1 MKRSAAPPISAL
13 LWASA
18 LVCALALLAAPA
30 ASARKPVI
38 SYVDAQEAFQ
48 LYDAETGQTVSPA
61 PAVPVPKEF
70 AFFRWGTSANGRYI
84 VFNDAEKKL
93 HLLDRTGEKQVP
105 LPGIDVAENPGNLTV
120 SDTGLIAFDSNGNDP
135 TYLYDSTKGAFVD
148 AGLGDADPAK
158 PENKLRQP
166 RLSGTGLLLVGTC
179 FDNPMTLCATEE
191 DADSDVF
198 MQDLSAAQRLAT
210 PDEAAGE
217 SVDEEHPCI
226 DGDGSLYGVETPIP
240 PGFKKDVLLFQRSGN
255 EYKEVE
261 AAELNDPEM
270 DDRYCRLSPDGSYV
284 SLIREDGETAKF
296 MLYERASNSF
306 VSLPE
311 LPFDYRSTLSDPLV
325 LAEPISE
332 TGGKKPKRRKHRKH
346 RKRGKGAHCGGKA
359 ATIVGT
365 GKRDRIRGTK
375 RRDVIAG
382 LGGNDVIRGL
392 AGNDIACGGAGSDRL
407 LGGRGGDTL
416 LGGKGRDVLL
426 GGPGRDILR
435 GGAGRDR
442 LLGGPGADRQ
452 KQ

>member
-1 MKRSAAPPISAL
+1 MKRSAAPPIRAL
-13 LWASA
+13 LWACA
-18 LVCALALLAAPA
+18 LLCALALLAAPA
-30 ASARKPVI
+30 ASARKPLI

-48 LYDAETGQTVSPA
+48 LYDAETGQNVSPS

-93 HLLDRTGEKQVP
+93 HLLDRTSEKQVP

-120 SDTGLIAFDSNGNDP
+120 SDAGLIAFDSNGNEP

-166 RLSGTGLLLVGTC
+166 RLSGSGLLLVGTC
-179 FDNPMTLCATEE
+179 FDNPMALCATEE
-191 DADSDVF
+191 GADSDVF
-198 MQDLSAAQRLAT
+198 MQDLAAAQRLAT
-210 PDEAAGE
+210 PDEPAGE

-226 DGDGSLYGVETPIP
+226 NGDGSLYGVETPI
-240 PGFKKDVLLFQRSGN
+240 PGFKKDVLLFQRSGD

-261 AAELNDPEM
+261 APELNDPEK
-270 DDRYCRLSPDGSYV
+270 DDRYCGLSPDGSYV
-284 SLIREDGETAKF
+284 SLIREDGESAKF
-296 MLYERASNSF
+296 MLYERASDSF
-306 VSLPE
+306 VALPE

-332 TGGKKPKRRKHRKH
+332 TGGKKPKRRKRRNRPKH
-346 RKRGKGAHCGGKA
+346 RRHAHCGGKA
-359 ATIVGT
+359 ASIVGT
-365 GKRDRIRGTK
+365 SRRDRIKGTK

-392 AGNDIACGGAGSDRL
+392 AGNDIVCGGAGRDRL
-407 LGGRGGDTL
+407 LGGRGRDVL
-416 LGGKGRDVLL
+416 LGGGGRDVLV

-435 GGAGRDR
+435 GGPGRDILR
-442 LLGGPGADRQ
+442 GGPGRDKQ